1 MVDLKRI
8 LIVEDEAIV
17 AKDIELRLKEMGY
30 DVTGMVATGEKALTI
45 LSTIPTDLVLMDINL
60 KGKMDGIDTASLV
73 RKTHDIPVVFLTA
86 YADGPTFER
95 AKLTDPFGYILKPFE
110 ERALQIHIEIAF
122 HKYQGEKRIKS
133 REKWIESVLNSIN
146 SAVIAT
152 DMEGKITYINP
163 SAEAFLD
170 IQRTQLWEQSVID
183 SIRFQDDSGN
193 PMLTHPIEL
202 VLRKG
207 TPQLFD
213 KIGIRVQDKAPQ
225 TIQLSITGLRDH
237 SDQLIGS
244 VIGLSD
250 ISRRRE
256 TERDLS
262 IAQQSISSRI
272 EASSKSLRKK
282 LKNTQHQLTLNHQTI
297 KRLRK
302 VERRYT
308 RLVGGNGSDE

>member
-1 MVDLKRI
+1 MDLKRI

-30 DVTGMVATGEKALTI
+30 EVTGMASTGDKALAI
-45 LSTIPTDLVLMDINL
+45 LATSPTDLVLMDINL
-60 KGKMDGIDTASLV
+60 KGKMDGIDTAILV

-122 HKYQGEKRIKS
+122 HKYQVEKRIKS

-152 DMEGKITYINP
+152 DIAGKITYINP
-163 SAEAFLD
+163 SAEAFLN
-170 IQRTQLWEQSVID
+170 IQSTQLLEQSVLD
-183 SIRFQDDSGN
+183 SIQFQDDSGH
-193 PMLTHPIEL
+193 PMLTHPIQL

-213 KIGIRVQDKAPQ
+213 QIGLRVQDNPPK
-225 TIQLSITGLRDH
+225 TVQLSITGLRDH
-237 SDQLIGS
+237 GDQLIGS
-244 VIGLSD
+244 VMGLSD

-256 TERDLS
+256 IERDLR
-262 IAQQSISSRI
+262 IAQQSLSSRI
-272 EASSKSLRKK
+272 EKSSKSLRKK
-282 LKNTQHQLTLNHQTI
+282 LEHTQLQLTINHQTI
-297 KRLRK
+297 KQLRK
-302 VERRYT
+302 IERRYT
-308 RLVGGNGSDE
+308 HLVGGAGADE